1 MLQVHKTITVPAD
14 QILRVSV
21 PDVPKGEEVEV
32 YIYTKNGSPSYEDKL
47 ALLDRA
53 VNDPLYLKDME
64 EAEDI
69 LDLEQ
74 AIIEEQRIPGFSHE
88 EAKKKLGL

>member
-1 MLQVHKTITVPAD
+1 MTYHTEYFEKNGQNYVVLPAD
-14 QILRVSV
+14 EF
-21 PDVPKGEEVEV
+21 KKMKE
-32 YIYTKNGSPSYEDKL
+32 
-47 ALLDRA
+47 LL
-53 VNDPLYLKDME
+53 E

-74 AIIEEQRIPGFSHE
+74 AITEEQRIPGFSVE